1 MFSRNVT
8 IALMVAVGSLG
19 SPVVRASDSASDK
32 TSQLGRQVPGAEATI
47 EMICDQAV
55 KNIAMRYNLN
65 ETQTATTNALMKREV
80 DKFLREHENEI
91 WPLMRSMLATQ
102 LAAKPPDDP
111 AELRRLGKAARPLV
125 QLAKDAIFTANE
137 EWREILTPEQK
148 RVHDFDLGEMEKTF
162 EKIDQNFSSW
172 AEGVPKDNPLF
183 PPAGQIPEGSPPRPS
198 RPAEGMPP
206 RVDTPNLTIF
216 DTFVEEF
223 IKDYELN
230 EGQID
235 TARSI
240 LKEFK
245 EKAGVI
251 TSAKKEEFA
260 KIATEREAATKNV
273 DRAKIAELEQ
283 EYKKLLDPVYQLFGQ
298 MEERL
303 KGLLNSAQLEQYT
316 AKHQATEPG
325 ADKEATVTKEPPGK
339 TPPRKP
345 TASKKSA
352 TGKPEPA
359 QRNENENASKGATKP
374 DSAQRKKNEGKNAAK
389 PEAAQRT
396 ENENENKNEDE
407 G

>member
-1 MFSRNVT
+1 MFFRNV
-8 IALMVAVGSLG
+8 IVALMVAVGSLG

-47 EMICDQAV
+47 EMICEQAV

-65 ETQTATTNALMKREV
+65 ETQTAQTNALMKREV
-80 DKFLREHENEI
+80 DKFLRDHEDEI

-111 AELRRLGKAARPLV
+111 EEMKRLGKAARPIV
-125 QLAKDAIFTANE
+125 QLAKEAIFTANE
-137 EWREILTPEQK
+137 EWRAILTPEQK

-183 PPAGQIPEGSPPRPS
+183 PPAGQIPEGSPPRPP
-198 RPAEGMPP
+198 RPTEGLPP

-223 IKDYELN
+223 IKDYKLN

-245 EKAGVI
+245 EKATVI

-260 KIATEREAATKNV
+260 KIATEREAATKSV

-325 ADKEATVTKEPPGK
+325 ADKDAAVVKEPAAK
-339 TPPRKP
+339 SPPRKRSS
-345 TASKKSA
+345 SKKSETA
-352 TGKPEPA
+352 KPDPA
-359 QRNENENASKGATKP
+359 QPNENENASKNAAGP
-374 DSAQRKKNEGKNAAK
+374 DSNQHKRNEPKNSAK
-389 PEAAQRT
+389 PEPAQRT
-396 ENENENKNEDE
+396 ENENKNDD
-407 G
+407 